1 MFGQSLKYFLDSADK
16 KFQIIMSDFD
26 LDDDKDDP
34 EKAVV
39 DPEDED
45 GEPDVTNFDDPDVI

>member
-1 MFGQSLKYFLDSADK
+1 
-16 KFQIIMSDFD
+16 MSDFD

-34 EKAVV
+34 EKAIV

-45 GEPDVTNFDDPDVI
+45 GEPDVTSFDDPDVI